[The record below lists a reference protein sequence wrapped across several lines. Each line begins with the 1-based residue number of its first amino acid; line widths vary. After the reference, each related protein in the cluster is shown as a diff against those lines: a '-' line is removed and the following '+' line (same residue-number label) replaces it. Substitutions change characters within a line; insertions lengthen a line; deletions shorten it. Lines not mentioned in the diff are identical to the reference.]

1 MQWTD
6 APNQPP
12 CWANNQTFLSIAPFS
27 SRICWDLDYFHTMV
41 LRQILTRY
49 DLTSRITSCVREIR
63 ESAGNAFRE
72 PFSKISRA
80 STGWFPGV
88 EPVCNPLPLA
98 TPNPHETFRETA
110 FPHDCRFLFTT
121 IASFSD
127 CGLDREWV
135 RE

>member
-72 PFSKISRA
+72 PFSKISLA

-88 EPVCNPLPLA
+88 ESVCNPLPLA
-98 TPNPHETFRETA
+98 SPTLMKLSAKQLFRMIA
-110 FPHDCRFLFTT
+110 VSFLQPSHPSQIVNWTEN
-121 IASFSD
+121 
-127 CGLDREWV
+127 G
-135 RE
+135 